1 MSFRGKKDL
10 ITGSSRGIGRGI
22 ALKLAEKGARV
33 AVHYYRN
40 RQAAEETLGKIRKLG
55 SDGFLVQADVCRPEE
70 IRRMFEQVRSE
81 FASLD
86 IFVSNARTEAPTF
99 YEAPMD
105 ITLDKWD
112 TAMDS
117 QAKAFLVAVR
127 EAAAMMSKGGRI
139 VAISFAPGGRFGSW
153 QPWVAMGAAKAAMEV
168 LVRYFAVALA
178 SRGITVSTISP
189 ERPWLEGSTTQ
200 GATC

>member
-1 MSFRGKKDL
+1 MHF
-10 ITGSSRGIGRGI
+10 TQ
-22 ALKLAEKGARV
+22 KG
-33 AVHYYRN
+33 
-40 RQAAEETLGKIRKLG
+40 RKLG

-105 ITLDKWD
+105 ITLDKWG

-117 QAKAFLVAVR
+117 QAKASLVAVR
-127 EAAAMMSKGGRI
+127 EAAAMMEQHREL
-139 VAISFAPGGRFGSW
+139 RMRW
-153 QPWVAMGAAKAAMEV
+153 
-168 LVRYFAVALA
+168 
-178 SRGITVSTISP
+178 
-189 ERPWLEGSTTQ
+189 
-200 GATC
+200 